1 MSNTPIPRRN
11 IAYGYPNPNTALFP
25 EPIRNAIAP
34 TIYDF
39 QEIGTE
45 WVDTTTGALY
55 FLTSIS
61 DGQAHWQLVTTSG
74 GPGDF
79 SSLTVNP
86 GPTILDGALSVNAG
100 NNPVYIETTDNAALA
115 ISLTTNG
122 GTSETIVITNTQGTA
137 AGAITLDAVA
147 GGILVESAHA
157 SATAINI
164 EATNAAG
171 GIAITADTGG
181 IAIDSGTGTIG
192 ISTNASASIVEVGTG
207 AAEKAVILGSTNT
220 SSETTINAGTG
231 GISLNTGTTN
241 PTAGFISMAPQTG
254 TVASGGSDTV
264 TVNSRVIL
272 ATYTG
277 YTTADSGGIQEL
289 YVASSEITTTSA
301 CHVTVTT
308 LNASGHDAFMTI
320 TGIIQAAGMLTI
332 SLANNGA
339 GALGTGDNILITVW
353 VLS

>member
-1 MSNTPIPRRN
+1 MAIRQRTRALVGYGLDNALQDLAPQPVVAARAPITSDSAP
-11 IAYGYPNPNTALFP
+11 ISTLWVYPATNQVW
-25 EPIRNAIAP
+25 I
-34 TIYDF
+34 
-39 QEIGTE
+39 
-45 WVDTTTGALY
+45 
-55 FLTSIS
+55 LTSI
-61 DGQAHWQLVTTSG
+61 VSG
-74 GPGDF
+74 SANWELLEASGMAGVF
-79 SSLTVNP
+79 TSLTVNP
-86 GPTILDGALSVNAG
+86 GPTSITGSFTVAAGA
-100 NNPVYIETTDNAALA
+100 NPVHISTTNNVASA

-122 GTSETIVITNTQGTA
+122 GNTETIVVTNTQGTA
-137 AGAITLDAVA
+137 AGAITLNAAA
-147 GGILVESAHA
+147 GGILVESALA

-171 GIAITADTGG
+171 GVAVTAGTGG
-181 IAIDSGTGTIG
+181 IAINSGTGTIG
-192 ISTNASASIVEVGTG
+192 ISIDAHASIVDIASGG
-207 AAEKAVILGSTNT
+207 ADKTLILGSSNTT
-220 SSETTINAGTG
+220 SSTTINGGTG
-231 GISLNTGTTN
+231 GIALGTGTTN
-241 PTAGFISMAPQTG
+241 PTAGLISMAPQTG
-254 TVASGGSDTV
+254 TVASGGTDTV

-339 GALGTGDNILITVW
+339 GALGSGDNILITVW
-353 VLS
+353 ILS